1 MKKKIAIWSVATLL
15 IFQGSVSFAQDN
27 TPTPE
32 PPPDE
37 TVAVDVDF
45 VETGTPFDDVLNNL
59 ARGLAAVLYVPSA
72 VGFVTVLT
80 SISKRFVPI
89 SANLIALFWMAIMWA
104 VFALVKGFG
113 VDPIL
118 AENVLKSITEL
129 GYVLLAATGTQVA
142 SGWWYQRNKEAG
154 VPVVGFSKSGE

>member
-1 MKKKIAIWSVATLL
+1 MKKKITIWLTAMVL
-15 IFQGSVSFAQDN
+15 IFQSSVSFAQDE

-37 TVAVDVDF
+37 TIGVEVDF

-59 ARGLAAVLYVPSA
+59 ASGLAAVLYVPSA

-80 SISKRFVPI
+80 SVSKRFVPF
-89 SANLIALFWMAIMWA
+89 SANLIALFWMAVMWA

-113 VDPIL
+113 FDPVL

-142 SGWWYQRNKEAG
+142 SGWWYQRNKDAG
-154 VPVVGFSKSGE
+154 VPIVGFSKSGE